1 MPLINC
7 PSCNEQIADDA
18 AHCPHCNALLG
29 KLEWVCKQ
37 CEYSE
42 VCPDLT
48 FLGSDRCKEEHICP
62 DDGCEMQP
70 EFTPRNGGKS
80 CPNCGHPYT
89 TETTCSVCG
98 RVFTQLT
105 NDDIRK
111 AQTSRNKYGPEN
123 PYPPKGNI

>member
-1 MPLINC
+1 MPFINC
-7 PSCNEQIADDA
+7 PKCGKQIAKDA
-18 AHCPHCNALLG
+18 ARCPHCNALLEE
-29 KLEWVCKQ
+29 LEWVCKK
-37 CEYSE
+37 CGYSK
-42 VCPDLT
+42 VLLT
-48 FLGSDRCKEEHICP
+48 FLGNDEPQEKLICP
-62 DDGCEMQP
+62 NDGCEMQS
-70 EFTPRNGGKS
+70 EFRLRKGGKS